1 MLVRSNLGT
10 YFGIKGKHL
19 YQITS
24 KQNKSKTKL
33 KYKLTFSTMTQ
44 ISLKS
49 KLSTVKTQI
58 CDKG

>member
-33 KYKLTFSTMTQ
+33 KYKLTFFDNDTNLIKKQ
-44 ISLKS
+44 IIHSENSDL
-49 KLSTVKTQI
+49 
-58 CDKG
+58 